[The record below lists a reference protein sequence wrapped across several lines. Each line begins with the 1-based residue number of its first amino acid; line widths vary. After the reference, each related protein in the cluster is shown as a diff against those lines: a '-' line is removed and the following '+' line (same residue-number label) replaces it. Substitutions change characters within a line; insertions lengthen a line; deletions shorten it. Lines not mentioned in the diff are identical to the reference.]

1 MMFKKVF
8 CTLALV
14 SFMSGVH
21 AQNAARIKADTSYH
35 IPIKIIPS
43 NYYTKHM
50 GVVCKQELR
59 LQKAIGLNLFFRVGS
74 KEHVDYLEQKPNA
87 PKRIF

>member
-1 MMFKKVF
+1 MFKNLF
-8 CTLALV
+8 YTLVLV
-14 SFMSGVH
+14 SFASGVH
-21 AQNAARIKADTSYH
+21 GQNAARIKADTSYH
-35 IPIKIIPS
+35 TPIKIIPS
-43 NYYTKHM
+43 NYYTKGL

-59 LQKAIGLNLFFRVGS
+59 LQKATGLNLFFRVGS